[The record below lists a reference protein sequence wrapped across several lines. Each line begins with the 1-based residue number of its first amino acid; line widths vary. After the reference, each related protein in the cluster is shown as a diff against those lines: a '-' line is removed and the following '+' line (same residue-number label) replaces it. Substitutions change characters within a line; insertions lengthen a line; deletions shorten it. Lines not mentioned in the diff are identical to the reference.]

1 MSVASWQEQHMLHVS
16 MEVVQSPQGCHVAMT
31 THCNCSY
38 RLHTRLR
45 VAQAADSCHIQGRWA
60 FSDAVWAGVSEEA
73 KDLIRSLLRRN
84 PTRRPAAAALLQNPW
99 VC

>member
-1 MSVASWQEQHMLHVS
+1 M
-16 MEVVQSPQGCHVAMT
+16 
-31 THCNCSY
+31 
-38 RLHTRLR
+38 
-45 VAQAADSCHIQGRWA
+45 QGRWA
-60 FSDAVWAGVSEEA
+60 FSDEVWAGVSEEA